1 MKIIGDIRIYKSRIE
16 NIEGNSLPSYFE
28 TSKILNAKIQRI
40 VMALRENNFSFGDF
54 DHLYINFTTCHVDND
69 ISLAKRK
76 IDRYHPWY
84 RYYDVHISED
94 LYKKTDESFII
105 PTIQKII
112 IENFSSNDFPKEKI
126 NKIISDTLKKRSSYE
141 MRYKEKLSSNR
152 KAIIFLRYNDD
163 CLFVPIVRIYD
174 SDNKLIIEKELPER
188 NNLDNLGALVLTKN
202 KLTIKP
208 KKNNCENLKDNC
220 IIIT

>member
-16 NIEGNSLPSYFE
+16 NIEGNSLPSDFKS
-28 TSKILNAKIQRI
+28 SKILNAKIQRI
-40 VMALRENNFSFGDF
+40 VMVLRENNFSFGDF
-54 DHLYINFTTCHVDND
+54 DHLYINFTTCNIDND
-69 ISLAKRK
+69 ISLSKRK
-76 IDRYHPWY
+76 IDKYHPWY
-84 RYYDVHISED
+84 RYYDVHISEEF
-94 LYKKTDESFII
+94 YKNTDENFII
-105 PTIQKII
+105 STIQKII

-126 NKIISDTLKKRSSYE
+126 KKIINDTLKRKSSYE

-163 CLFVPIVRIYD
+163 CFFVPIVRIFD
-174 SDNKLIIEKELPER
+174 SDNKLILEKELPER
-188 NNLDNLGALVLTKN
+188 NNLDNLGSLVLTKN

-208 KKNNCENLKDNC
+208 KKNNCENLTDNC

>member
-94 LYKKTDESFII
+94 LYKKNVKKLKFVKEDVYNYLISLYKYKKGKTENTDFI
-105 PTIQKII
+105 
-112 IENFSSNDFPKEKI
+112 F
-126 NKIISDTLKKRSSYE
+126 
-141 MRYKEKLSSNR
+141 M
-152 KAIIFLRYNDD
+152 
-163 CLFVPIVRIYD
+163 
-174 SDNKLIIEKELPER
+174 
-188 NNLDNLGALVLTKN
+188 
-202 KLTIKP
+202 
-208 KKNNCENLKDNC
+208 
-220 IIIT
+220 

>member
-1 MKIIGDIRIYKSRIE
+1 MKIISDIRIYKSRIE
-16 NIEGNSLPSYFE
+16 NIDGNSLPSDFKG
-28 TSKILNAKIQRI
+28 SKILNAKIQRI

-54 DHLYINFTTCHVDND
+54 DHLYINFTTCNVDND

-76 IDRYHPWY
+76 IDKYHPWY

-94 LYKKTDESFII
+94 FYKSTDESFII

-112 IENFSSNDFPKEKI
+112 IENFSSNDFPNEKI
-126 NKIISDTLKKRSSYE
+126 NKIISDTLIRKGSYE
-141 MRYKEKLSSNR
+141 MKYKEKLSSNR

-163 CLFVPIVRIYD
+163 CLFVPIVRIFD
-174 SDNKLIIEKELPER
+174 LENKLLLEKELPKR
-188 NNLDNLGALVLTKN
+188 NNLDNLGSLILTKN
-202 KLTIKP
+202 KLAIKP
-208 KKNNCENLKDNC
+208 KKNNCENLTDNC

>member
-16 NIEGNSLPSYFE
+16 NIEGNLLPSYFE

-54 DHLYINFTTCHVDND
+54 VHLYINFTTCHVNND
-69 ISLAKRK
+69 ISLAKCK

-112 IENFSSNDFPKEKI
+112 IENFSSNDFTKEKK
-126 NKIISDTLKKRSSYE
+126 NKIISDTLKKQSSYE
-141 MRYKEKLSSNR
+141 MRYKEKVSSNR

-174 SDNKLIIEKELPER
+174 SDNELILEKKLPER

>member
-40 VMALRENNFSFGDF
+40 VMALRENYFSFGDF

-105 PTIQKII
+105 PTIQKIV
-112 IENFSSNDFPKEKI
+112 IENFSSNDFLHC
-126 NKIISDTLKKRSSYE
+126 S
-141 MRYKEKLSSNR
+141 
-152 KAIIFLRYNDD
+152 AIFL
-163 CLFVPIVRIYD
+163 
-174 SDNKLIIEKELPER
+174 
-188 NNLDNLGALVLTKN
+188 
-202 KLTIKP
+202 
-208 KKNNCENLKDNC
+208 
-220 IIIT
+220 